1 MSLPRTALP
10 LFEIGGLLRQLS
22 TNDRTSMTAAAV
34 ALVLTAAVAHALW
47 NFILK
52 RSGGGI
58 AFMWLFAL
66 MATLLYAPIA
76 GALLW
81 HQRFELGWLA
91 IAFILLS
98 ALIHTGYFLMLDR
111 GYRHG
116 DLSVVYPVARATG
129 PLLSVALAIVLLGE
143 RPGPLAIAGG
153 CTIIAGAF
161 YISGITTR
169 LRAGL
174 PLRGLSY
181 ALMTGC
187 TIAAYT
193 ICDQRAV
200 TYAAIPPVLLHWGEN
215 LGRTLMLAPLALKDR
230 PALGRAW
237 REHKRAAL
245 AAAILSPLAYILA
258 LTALTFTPVSYI
270 APAREFSIVI
280 GAWLGTQVL
289 GEADAKRRMIAATM
303 MAAGMVGLAIG

>member
-1 MSLPRTALP
+1 
-10 LFEIGGLLRQLS
+10 
-22 TNDRTSMTAAAV
+22 MTAAAL

-58 AFMWLFAL
+58 GFVWLFAL
-66 MATLLYAPIA
+66 LATIIYAPIA
-76 GALLW
+76 LALLW
-81 HQRFELGWLA
+81 YQRFDLGWLA
-91 IAFILLS
+91 LGFILLS
-98 ALIHTGYFLMLDR
+98 AVIHTAYFLMLDS

-129 PLLSVALAIVLLGE
+129 PLLTVALAIVLLGE

-161 YISGITTR
+161 YISGTIAR
-169 LRAGL
+169 LRAGT

-200 TYAAIPPVLLHWGEN
+200 TYAAIPPILLHWGEN
-215 LGRTLMLAPLALKDR
+215 FGRTLILAPMALKDR
-230 PALGRAW
+230 PAVRRAW
-237 REHKRAAL
+237 QDHKKVAL

-258 LTALTFTPVSYI
+258 LTAMTFTPVSYI
-270 APAREFSIVI
+270 APAREISIVI

-289 GEADAKRRMIAATM
+289 GEADARRRMIAAAM
-303 MAAGMVGLAIG
+303 MAVGMVGLAIG